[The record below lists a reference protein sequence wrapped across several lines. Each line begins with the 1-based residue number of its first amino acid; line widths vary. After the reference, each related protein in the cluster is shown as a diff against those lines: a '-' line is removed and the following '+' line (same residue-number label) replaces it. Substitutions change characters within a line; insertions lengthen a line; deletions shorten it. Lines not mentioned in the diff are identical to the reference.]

1 MSGRSTHMLPGRG
14 GPRARVGDKIPE
26 ERRTHPSLL
35 GSGTILFLLAL
46 VKLLVHLLTA
56 GNYGYFRDE
65 LYYIAASERLD
76 LGYVDFPPFVALA
89 TALARATL
97 GDSPLALGLLPALA
111 GAAVVVLAGLM
122 ARELGGGRFAQG
134 IAALAV
140 LVAPNFLVFGT
151 FLSMDAFD
159 QLFWVSATYVLLLIL
174 KRNEPRLWLL
184 FGFFAGLGLLTK
196 LTMLSFGFAV
206 LVALLLT
213 PARRHLLSPWPWI
226 GGAIAVAFL
235 APYVY
240 WNATN
245 GWPTPEF
252 WGEYG
257 GKVDEASPVEF
268 LIEQIVTMQ
277 PPTLPLWLAG
287 LGFYLFAREGRPYRA
302 LGWIYVVL
310 FVLFAALNSKF
321 YFLAAAYPML
331 FAAGSVAVERF
342 FGRHRRW
349 RWSLPAYAAVLAISG
364 VLVAPITVV
373 PVLPV
378 ETLARITGALGGDA
392 GIEVETREVAE
403 LPQTFADRFGW
414 EGMTKTVARVYDRLP
429 PEERTEACVLTG
441 NYGEAGAIDFFGA
454 QHGLPKAISG
464 HNSYYVWGPR
474 GCSGE
479 TVVSVGVPRER
490 LKGVFGRIERTG
502 TVRCRYCMPD
512 EDDLPVYVLGDPK
525 LPFEEAWPRFKH
537 YD

>member
-1 MSGRSTHMLPGRG
+1 MWPGRG
-14 GPRARVGDKIPE
+14 GPTVRAG
-26 ERRTHPSLL
+26 ERISEQKRIRRSLL
-35 GSGTILFLLAL
+35 GSGTIIFLLAL

-97 GDSPLALGLLPALA
+97 GDSLLALGILPALA
-111 GAAVVVLAGLM
+111 GAVVVVLAGLM
-122 ARELGGGRFAQG
+122 TRELGGGRFAQG

-174 KRNEPRLWLL
+174 KRNKPRLWLL
-184 FGFFAGLGLLTK
+184 FGLFAGLGLLTK

-226 GGAIAVAFL
+226 SGAIAIAFL
-235 APYVY
+235 APYAF

-245 GWPTPEF
+245 GRPPPELRAAV
-252 WGEYG
+252 G

-310 FVLFAALNSKF
+310 FALFAAMGSRF
-321 YFLAAAYPML
+321 YFLAPAYPAL
-331 FAAGSVAVERF
+331 FAAGGVAIERF
-342 FGRHRRW
+342 FGERTRW
-349 RWSLPAYAAVLAISG
+349 RWSLTAY
-364 VLVAPITVV
+364 
-373 PVLPV
+373 
-378 ETLARITGALGGDA
+378 
-392 GIEVETREVAE
+392 
-403 LPQTFADRFGW
+403 
-414 EGMTKTVARVYDRLP
+414 
-429 PEERTEACVLTG
+429 
-441 NYGEAGAIDFFGA
+441 
-454 QHGLPKAISG
+454 
-464 HNSYYVWGPR
+464 
-474 GCSGE
+474 
-479 TVVSVGVPRER
+479 
-490 LKGVFGRIERTG
+490 
-502 TVRCRYCMPD
+502 
-512 EDDLPVYVLGDPK
+512 
-525 LPFEEAWPRFKH
+525 
-537 YD
+537 

>member
-1 MSGRSTHMLPGRG
+1 MLPGRG

-35 GSGTILFLLAL
+35 GSGTILFFLAL

-65 LYYIAASERLD
+65 LYYIAASERLA
-76 LGYVDFPPFVALA
+76 LGYVDFPSFVALA
-89 TALARATL
+89 TALTRATL
-97 GDSPLALGLLPALA
+97 GDSLLALHLLPALA

-134 IAALAV
+134 LAALAV

-151 FLSMDAFD
+151 FISMDAFD
-159 QLFWVSATYVLLLIL
+159 QLFQVSATYVLLLIL
-174 KRNEPRLWLL
+174 KRNEPRLWPL
-184 FGFFAGLGLLTK
+184 FGLFAGLGLLAK
-196 LTMLSFGFAV
+196 LTILSFGFAV

-213 PARRHLLSPWPWI
+213 PARRHLRSPWPWI
-226 GGAIAVAFL
+226 SGAIAVAFL
-235 APYVY
+235 APYLY

-268 LIEQIVTMQ
+268 LIEQIVTVQ

-287 LGFYLFAREGRPYRA
+287 LGFYLFASEGRPHRA
-302 LGWIYVVL
+302 LGWVYVVL
-310 FVLFAALNSKF
+310 FVLFAALDSRF
-321 YFLAAAYPML
+321 YFLAPAYPAL
-331 FAAGSVAVERF
+331 FAAGGVVIERF
-342 FGRHRRW
+342 FGGRSRW

-364 VLVAPITVV
+364 AVIAPITVV

-454 QHGLPKAISG
+454 RHGLPKAISG

-479 TVVSVGVPRER
+479 TVLSVGVPRER
-490 LKGVFGRIERTG
+490 LEGVFGRIERTG

-512 EDDLPVYVLGDPK
+512 ENDLPVYVLRDPK